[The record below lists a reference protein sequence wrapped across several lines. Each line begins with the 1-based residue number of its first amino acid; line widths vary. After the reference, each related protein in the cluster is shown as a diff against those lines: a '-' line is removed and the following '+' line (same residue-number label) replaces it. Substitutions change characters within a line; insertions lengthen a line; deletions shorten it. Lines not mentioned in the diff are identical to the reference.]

1 MEAVLSMHD
10 ISMVYPNGTQAL
22 RDVNLTIYEGEFI
35 AIIGPSGSG
44 KSTLL
49 RSINRLVTPTSG
61 TLNVKDIEVLTASKQ
76 ELRNVR
82 SRIGMIFQ
90 NYNLVHRSSVLEN
103 VLHGRL
109 GQMST
114 FKGFMGLYSEKDKRH
129 AIRLLEDIGLG
140 EKVYAR
146 ADALSGGQMQRVGI
160 CRALSQN
167 PDLMLADEPI
177 ASLDPKSSKDVMDTL
192 KRVNEAQ
199 GITTIANL
207 HQVDVAKHYATR
219 IIALKHGRIV
229 FDDSPDKLS
238 DALIHDLYENIEEK
252 H

>member
-177 ASLDPKSSKDVMDTL
+177 ASLDPKASKDVMDTL

>member
-1 MEAVLSMHD
+1 MEAVLSMHG

-177 ASLDPKSSKDVMDTL
+177 ASLDPKASKDVMDTL

>member
-61 TLNVKDIEVLTASKQ
+61 TLNVKDIEVLTASKH

-177 ASLDPKSSKDVMDTL
+177 ASLDPKASKDVMDTL

-238 DALIHDLYENIEEK
+238 DALIHNLYENVEEI

>member
-1 MEAVLSMHD
+1 
-10 ISMVYPNGTQAL
+10 MVYPNGTQAL

-177 ASLDPKSSKDVMDTL
+177 ASLDPKASKDVMDTL